1 MLTGD
6 KLETAENVGKSCQ
19 LIEPDMSVMRLAHTD
34 LAECKKYMDECVD
47 IYKLCVANNKKK
59 ALIIEGDALN
69 IITMHH
75 DLKEKFIHIAKNC
88 EAVICCR
95 VTPKQKADVVR
106 LIKVRFFGKSLFFA
120 IFFIGKN
127 QCFTLF
133 FFARVI

>member
-19 LIEPDMSVMRLAHTD
+19 LINADMSVMRFSHTD
-34 LAECKKYMDECVD
+34 LPECKKYMDECVD
-47 IYKLCVANNKKK
+47 IYKLCVANNRKK
-59 ALIIEGDALN
+59 ALLIEGDALN
-69 IITMHH
+69 ILTSHH

-106 LIKVRFFGKSLFFA
+106 LIKGHLNRQ
-120 IFFIGKN
+120 I
-127 QCFTLF
+127 
-133 FFARVI
+133 